1 MSAMMRLSQTVG
13 LHPLV
18 GFGMFAVDLMLFGEE
33 AATLGIGWPI
43 ALAVAVALTIPCIL
57 IQRYAYKDDW
67 GAAVGK
73 GVLVG
78 VLTAIP
84 TPLPSIVPFV
94 GGALGLVNMLGDGRQ
109 QPAEPRQL
117 GDNEVIDVT
126 PSKAPPL
133 PERRGRPESRDR

>member
-1 MSAMMRLSQTVG
+1 MSGMMKLSQTVG

-33 AATLGIGWPI
+33 ALTAGIGWPVAI
-43 ALAVAVALTIPCIL
+43 AVAIALTIPCIL
-57 IQRYAYKDDW
+57 IQHYAYKDDW

-73 GVLVG
+73 GLLVG

-94 GGALGLVNMLGDGRQ
+94 GGALGLVGMLGERQ
-109 QPAEPRQL
+109 QPEEPRRL
-117 GDNEVIDVT
+117 GDTEVIDVT
-126 PSKAPPL
+126 PATQPPL
-133 PERRGRPESRDR
+133 PERRNRPVDREP